1 VFLVLIEIMRFSMS
15 ISPTDDKTLSRAVS
29 DISLAAS
36 SGSEELV
43 RERTLEVVELI
54 TCADAKIRGP

>member
-1 VFLVLIEIMRFSMS
+1 MS